1 MSLKL
6 HTKEVNLLSLILEK
20 ESTGLNIK
28 GDNDIYGILQGNE
41 FIQSNIG
48 EPEIIIYI
56 KFIGVVNITKILID
70 SKPENIDNIP
80 DKLKIF
86 ANSSNTDFSD
96 VASNT
101 PTELVNL
108 EGKLGNKIGL
118 NISKF
123 RKISELVLY
132 FTKEDA
138 EYIQLNSIQFY
149 GTPGEELFNVEKMKK
164 QKKGI
169 NI

>member
-56 KFIGVVNITKILID
+56 KFTGVVNITKILID

-132 FTKEDA
+132 FTREDA

-149 GTPGEELFNVEKMKK
+149 GTPGEELFDVNKMKK

>member
-6 HTKEVNLLSLILEK
+6 HTKEVNLISLILEK

-56 KFIGVVNITKILID
+56 KFTGVVNITKILID

-132 FTKEDA
+132 FTREDA

-149 GTPGEELFNVEKMKK
+149 GTPGEELFNVDKMKK

-169 NI
+169 NV

>member
-56 KFIGVVNITKILID
+56 KFTGVVNITKILID
-70 SKPENIDNIP
+70 SRPENIDNIP

-86 ANSSNTDFSD
+86 ANSSNTDFSE
-96 VASNT
+96 VGSNT

>member
-56 KFIGVVNITKILID
+56 KFTGVVNITKILID
-70 SKPENIDNIP
+70 SKPENLENIP

>member
-41 FIQSNIG
+41 FIQSNIR

-56 KFIGVVNITKILID
+56 KFTGVVNITKILID

-123 RKISELVLY
+123 RKLSELVLY

>member
-1 MSLKL
+1 MALKL

-20 ESTGLNIK
+20 ESTALNIK

-56 KFIGVVNITKILID
+56 KFTGVVNITKILID
-70 SKPENIDNIP
+70 SKPENLENIP

-96 VASNT
+96 AESNT

>member
-1 MSLKL
+1 MNNGFTLFICDCMTISEGWYIPSSIKR
-6 HTKEVNLLSLILEK
+6 LSAWIRREK
-20 ESTGLNIK
+20 
-28 GDNDIYGILQGNE
+28 GN
-41 FIQSNIG
+41 FCVPQ
-48 EPEIIIYI
+48 
-56 KFIGVVNITKILID
+56 ITKILID
-70 SKPENIDNIP
+70 SKPENLENIP

-132 FTKEDA
+132 FTREDA

>member
-1 MSLKL
+1 MSLKI

-56 KFIGVVNITKILID
+56 KFTGVVNITKILID
-70 SKPENIDNIP
+70 SKPENLENIP

-132 FTKEDA
+132 FTREDA

-149 GTPGEELFNVEKMKK
+149 GTPGEELFNVDKMKK

>member
-48 EPEIIIYI
+48 EAEIIIYI
-56 KFIGVVNITKILID
+56 KFTGVVNITKILID

-86 ANSSNTDFSD
+86 ANSSNTDFSE
-96 VASNT
+96 VGSNT

-132 FTKEDA
+132 FTREDA

>member
-1 MSLKL
+1 MSIKL
-6 HTKEVNLLSLILEK
+6 HTKEVNLQSLILEN
-20 ESTGLNIK
+20 ESTALNIK
-28 GDNDIYGILQGNE
+28 GKNDINGILQGNE
-41 FIQSNIG
+41 YIQSNEG

-56 KFIGVVNITKILID
+56 KFTGVVNITKILID
-70 SKPENIDNIP
+70 SKPENIDNTPNI
-80 DKLKIF
+80 LKIF

-96 VASNT
+96 AVENI
-101 PTELVNL
+101 PTEMVKL
-108 EGKLGNKIGL
+108 EGKFGNKIGL

-132 FTKEDA
+132 FTREDA

-149 GTPGEELFNVEKMKK
+149 GTPGEELFNVDKMKK

>member
-1 MSLKL
+1 MTLKL
-6 HTKEVNLLSLILEK
+6 HTKEVNLQSLILEN

-28 GDNDIYGILQGNE
+28 GDNSISGILQGNE
-41 FIQSNIG
+41 YIESNIG

-56 KFIGVVNITKILID
+56 KFTGLVNITKILID
-70 SKPENIDNIP
+70 SKPQNMDNTP
-80 DKLKIF
+80 DILKIF

-96 VASNT
+96 AVTNT
-101 PTELVNL
+101 PTEKVKL

-118 NISKF
+118 NVSKF

-132 FTKEDA
+132 FTREDS

-149 GTPGEELFNVEKMKK
+149 GTPGEVLFNIDKMKK
-164 QKKGI
+164 QKEGKKI
-169 NI
+169 

>member
-20 ESTGLNIK
+20 ESTALNIK

-56 KFIGVVNITKILID
+56 KFTGVVNITKILID
-70 SKPENIDNIP
+70 SKPENIENIP
-80 DKLKIF
+80 DKLKIV

-108 EGKLGNKIGL
+108 EGKLGNKIEL

-132 FTKEDA
+132 FTREHA

-149 GTPGEELFNVEKMKK
+149 GTPGEELFDVDKMKK

>member
-41 FIQSNIG
+41 YIQSNIG

-56 KFIGVVNITKILID
+56 KFTGVVNITKILID
-70 SKPENIDNIP
+70 SKPENLENIP

-132 FTKEDA
+132 FTREDA

-149 GTPGEELFNVEKMKK
+149 GTPGEELFNVDKMKK

>member
-1 MSLKL
+1 MTLKL
-6 HTKEVNLLSLILEK
+6 HTKEVNLQSLILEN

-28 GDNDIYGILQGNE
+28 GDNSISGILQGNE
-41 FIQSNIG
+41 YIESNIG

-56 KFIGVVNITKILID
+56 KFTGLVNITKILID
-70 SKPENIDNIP
+70 SKPQNMDNTP
-80 DKLKIF
+80 DILKIF

-96 VASNT
+96 AVTNT
-101 PTELVNL
+101 PTETVKL

-118 NISKF
+118 NVSKF

-132 FTKEDA
+132 FTREEA

-149 GTPGEELFNVEKMKK
+149 GTPGEVLFNIDKMKK
-164 QKKGI
+164 QKEGKKI
-169 NI
+169 

>member
-1 MSLKL
+1 MALKL

-20 ESTGLNIK
+20 ESTPLNIK

-56 KFIGVVNITKILID
+56 KFTGVVNITKILID
-70 SKPENIDNIP
+70 SKPENIGNIP

-96 VASNT
+96 AESNT

-118 NISKF
+118 NIAKF

-132 FTKEDA
+132 FTREDA

-149 GTPGEELFNVEKMKK
+149 GTPGEELFDVDKMKK

>member
-56 KFIGVVNITKILID
+56 KFTGVVNITKILID
-70 SKPENIDNIP
+70 SKPENIENIP

-96 VASNT
+96 AASNT

-132 FTKEDA
+132 FTREDA

-149 GTPGEELFNVEKMKK
+149 GTPGEELFNVDKMKK

>member
-1 MSLKL
+1 MTLKL
-6 HTKEVNLLSLILEK
+6 HTKEVNLQSLILEN

-28 GDNDIYGILQGNE
+28 GDNSISGILQGNE
-41 FIQSNIG
+41 YIESNIG

-56 KFIGVVNITKILID
+56 KFTGLVNITKILID
-70 SKPENIDNIP
+70 SKPQNMDNTP
-80 DKLKIF
+80 DILKIF

-96 VASNT
+96 AVTNT
-101 PTELVNL
+101 PTETVKL

-118 NISKF
+118 NESKF

-132 FTKEDA
+132 FTREEA

-149 GTPGEELFNVEKMKK
+149 GTPGEVLFNIDKMKK
-164 QKKGI
+164 QKEGKKI
-169 NI
+169 

>member
-1 MSLKL
+1 MALKL

-20 ESTGLNIK
+20 ESTALNIK

-41 FIQSNIG
+41 YIQSNIG

-56 KFIGVVNITKILID
+56 KFTGIVNITKILID
-70 SKPENIDNIP
+70 SKPENTDNIP

-86 ANSSNTDFSD
+86 ANSSNTNFSD
-96 VASNT
+96 AESNI

-132 FTKEDA
+132 FTREDA

-149 GTPGEELFNVEKMKK
+149 GTPGEELFDVDKMKK

>member
-1 MSLKL
+1 MTLKL
-6 HTKEVNLLSLILEK
+6 HTKEVNLQSLILEN

-28 GDNDIYGILQGNE
+28 GDNSISGILQGNE
-41 FIQSNIG
+41 YIESNIG

-56 KFIGVVNITKILID
+56 KFTGLVNITKILID
-70 SKPENIDNIP
+70 SKPQNMDNTPNIV
-80 DKLKIF
+80 KIF

-96 VASNT
+96 AVTNT
-101 PTELVNL
+101 PTEKVKL

-118 NISKF
+118 NVSKF

-132 FTKEDA
+132 FIREDA

-149 GTPGEELFNVEKMKK
+149 GIPGEVLFNIDKMKK
-164 QKKGI
+164 QKEGKKI
-169 NI
+169 

>member
-56 KFIGVVNITKILID
+56 KFTGVVNITKILID
-70 SKPENIDNIP
+70 SKPENLENIP

-86 ANSSNTDFSD
+86 ANSSNTDFSA

-132 FTKEDA
+132 FTREDA

-149 GTPGEELFNVEKMKK
+149 GTPGEELFDVDKMKK

>member
-56 KFIGVVNITKILID
+56 KFTGVVNITKILID
-70 SKPENIDNIP
+70 SKPENIENIP

-96 VASNT
+96 VASNA

-132 FTKEDA
+132 FTREDA

-149 GTPGEELFNVEKMKK
+149 GTPGEELFNVDKMKK

>member
-1 MSLKL
+1 MTLKL
-6 HTKEVNLLSLILEK
+6 HTKEVNLQSLILEN

-28 GDNDIYGILQGNE
+28 GDNSISGILQGNE
-41 FIQSNIG
+41 YIESNIG

-56 KFIGVVNITKILID
+56 KFTGLVNITKILID
-70 SKPENIDNIP
+70 SKPQNMDNTP
-80 DKLKIF
+80 DILKIF

-96 VASNT
+96 AVTNT
-101 PTELVNL
+101 PTERVKL

-118 NISKF
+118 NVSKF

-132 FTKEDA
+132 FTREDS

-149 GTPGEELFNVEKMKK
+149 GTPGEVLFNIDKMKK
-164 QKKGI
+164 QKEGKKI
-169 NI
+169 

>member
-56 KFIGVVNITKILID
+56 KFTGVVNITKILID

-149 GTPGEELFNVEKMKK
+149 GTPGEELFNVEKKK
-164 QKKGI
+164 KKKKGI